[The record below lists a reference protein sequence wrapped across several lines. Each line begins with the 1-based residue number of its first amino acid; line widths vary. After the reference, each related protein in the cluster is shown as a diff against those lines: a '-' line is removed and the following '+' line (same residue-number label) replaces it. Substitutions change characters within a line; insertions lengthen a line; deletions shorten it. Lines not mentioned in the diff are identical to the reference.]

1 MRTKKTIC
9 LGLLVSILSL
19 LSCSN
24 KDSVEIYGT
33 ISGKVTDSST
43 GNPISAVQVTL
54 VPRVKTIQT
63 TDDGSFSFSGLD
75 EGNYT
80 VQAQKEGY
88 QPNHKDV
95 RVVSGETTEVIITLK
110 LINYN

>member
-33 ISGKVTDSST
+33 ISGKVTDFSS
-43 GNPISAVQVTL
+43 GEPLSAAIVTL
-54 VPRVKTIQT
+54 IPNSSTIQT
-63 TDDGSFSFSGLD
+63 SSDGAFSFANLE
-75 EGNYT
+75 EGQYT
-80 VQAQKEGY
+80 VSVQKDGFQANRK
-88 QPNHKDV
+88 N
-95 RVVSGETTEVIITLK
+95 VSVINGEETRIVITLTVIPK
-110 LINYN
+110 

>member
-1 MRTKKTIC
+1 MKQTLRIGSVVLILMT
-9 LGLLVSILSL
+9 LLCSCKNDSL
-19 LSCSN
+19 DIFGS
-24 KDSVEIYGT
+24 
-33 ISGKVTDSST
+33 ISGKVTDSTT

-54 VPRVKTIQT
+54 VPGSKTIQT
-63 TDDGSFSFSGLD
+63 TDDGSFSFSRLD

-88 QPNHKDV
+88 QPNHKDI